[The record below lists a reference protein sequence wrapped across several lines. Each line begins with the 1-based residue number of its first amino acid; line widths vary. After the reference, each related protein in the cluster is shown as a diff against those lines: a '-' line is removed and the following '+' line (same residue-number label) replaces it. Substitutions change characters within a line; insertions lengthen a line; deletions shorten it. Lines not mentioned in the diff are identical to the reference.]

1 MAVTRIKNNQI
12 TDASAGNTQ
21 VGINANTKVQ
31 DYSVTSL
38 KLANNITYGS
48 DLTISGNLSV
58 TGTTTAVDTTYTN
71 IQDPLIVL
79 ADGQTANTPTVD
91 IGYIGLRGNAASGNI
106 ASFWNEANSTFTV
119 AYTSS
124 GVLDN
129 TTVAITNYADFKANN
144 INTVTNV
151 SAGANVNA
159 GGNVNVTDD
168 VSVGGNIV
176 AVVDITGGNIF
187 TANTVSAGGN
197 VQANAILALN
207 SGAISTGGNVYGA
220 NVLATV
226 VSASANVTGG
236 NINTGG
242 LVSAGG
248 NVYGANV
255 FASVVSASGNV
266 TANNVTVGNIV
277 SAVGNIVTS
286 NFFVGDGY
294 YISNINPGNIGT
306 PTKIQNGGTYA
317 NATAANANLT
327 IAVGTTSNLVAT
339 FYDTGVDINGTASV
353 GGNVNAANVN
363 VSANVSATG
372 NVYAA
377 NFATTGAGGNIT
389 GANVISSTTV
399 TTTGSIFAGA
409 NLSAGGNVFATNNLS
424 VGGSVEANSVGVLN
438 NGSITTGGNVVGGN
452 VLSNGELSVTGTANV
467 GNLVT
472 NGFISATGNAQIG
485 NIATGGQVSAS
496 GNVTAN
502 VLVGSFAEVTNTANV
517 GNLTTQGFISATG
530 NAQIGNVLTA
540 GRLSAT
546 GDVFGNNVS
555 AVANVNGANVNA
567 TNVYVTKVSASGN
580 VIAGN
585 VVSNFLYSDGS
596 ALTISATGTNS
607 GISILTNGTGNIG
620 VGSTYIN
627 NLANPEQ
634 PQDAATKQYVDDV
647 AQGLNIHDSTSAAT
661 GNTLA
666 NITGGAIT
674 YYNGPANN
682 GVGATLTT
690 TGTYTTIDGVNV
702 TTANTRILVRA
713 EANAV
718 FNGIYVYS
726 NATVI
731 TRAADYNQVPEVEA
745 GDFVFN
751 LYGNVYGNTSWVQ
764 TSNVSNV
771 GQAGN
776 NIVFTQFAG
785 AGTYIQGN
793 GIAIVANEISTRIN
807 TGNLEY
813 DGSGNLQVSTS
824 AQFTTPALGS
834 ATGTQ
839 ISVTGYVNANTVG
852 AVEIS
857 ASGNVYGGNVSAAG
871 TIVAVAN
878 ITGGN
883 LLTGNAISATATIT
897 GGNLVTGGFLSV
909 AANVFAGNLSLAG
922 NVFSDI
928 NMLTNITTGGYIT
941 AVGNVSGGNIN
952 AVANI
957 SATGNVV
964 GGNII
969 FGSGVVSGTGNVTG
983 GNVLFGSGVVSGS
996 GTISG
1001 GNVDVVTDVSAGG
1014 NVKANAVLV
1023 LNNGAISTGGNVS
1036 GANVLATVVSASGN
1050 VTANNV
1056 TVGNIVSAGGNIVT
1070 GSFFVGDGYYISNI
1084 NPGNVAVTKLVNGG
1098 TYANIASADG
1108 NLVISIGAASNVTTT
1123 FANNLLAANGVI
1135 SASGNIVSGNL
1146 TITPTQS
1153 IVGAVSNGNIV
1164 VEANGTGAVVVQNT
1178 SNSRLIVESTGS
1190 NVTNSVNVNTTGT
1203 TLGGFGGGVFA
1214 GSYILGNST
1223 PTQSQNRLASIIGQ
1237 GSEDGTTL
1245 TSPAPVRITLDAAG
1259 NWSSGNTPAHI
1270 SLWTTASGS
1279 NTATETVRAESGGN
1293 LNVYIGNVNAANGNV
1308 NTSTVS
1314 ASGNVTVGGYMSAF
1328 GNVSAGNLSTGGQTY
1343 SAGNVTVNSFF
1354 YVDPVDST
1362 VMIASNSIVACSVL
1376 TMNATTSFVVPT
1388 GNTAQR
1394 PSSTYTGMVRFN
1406 TTQNNLEI
1414 YDNNAWTPV
1423 GSTEFTVIS
1432 DQQFA
1437 GDGATV
1443 AFTLSSTQTTNSC
1456 IVSINGVVQIPTLA
1470 YAVAGTNPTC
1480 VLTFTEAPASGDVID
1495 VRQITTTVT
1504 VMQIDNVSGN
1514 AIVAAS
1520 PTASQINITG
1530 NLVATVNSTA
1540 PALSINQTMSF
1551 QLVSN
1556 TQLNI
1561 LVRGSDGTTRSV
1573 ALTLS

>member
-1 MAVTRIKNNQI
+1 VAVTRIKNNQI

-21 VGINANTKVQ
+21 LGINANTKLQ
-31 DYSVTSL
+31 NYSVTSI

-48 DLTISGNLSV
+48 DLTITGNLSV
-58 TGTTTAVDTTYTN
+58 TGTTTAVDTTYVN

-119 AYTSS
+119 AFTSS

-129 TTVAITNYADFKANN
+129 TTVAIVNYADFKANN
-144 INTVTNV
+144 INAVTNI
-151 SAGANVNA
+151 SAAGNVNA
-159 GGNVNVTDD
+159 NNVNVANN
-168 VSVGGNIV
+168 VSVGGNITVDDVLAINVSASGNINANSV
-176 AVVDITGGNIF
+176 AVING
-187 TANTVSAGGN
+187 VSVGGN
-197 VQANAILALN
+197 VQANAVLVLN
-207 SGAISTGGNVYGA
+207 SGAISTAGNVSGA
-220 NVLATV
+220 NVNAT
-226 VSASANVTGG
+226 T
-236 NINTGG
+236 
-242 LVSAGG
+242 
-248 NVYGANV
+248 
-255 FASVVSASGNV
+255 VSASGNVDGANVNATTVSVSANV

-277 SAVGNIVTS
+277 SATGNIVTS

-294 YISNINPGNIGT
+294 FISNINPGNIGT
-306 PTKIQNGGTYA
+306 PTKIQNGGTFA

-327 IAVGTTSNLVAT
+327 IAVGATSNLVAT

-452 VLSNGELSVTGTANV
+452 VLSNGVLSVTGTANV

-472 NGFISATGNAQIG
+472 NGLVSATGNAQIG

-517 GNLTTQGFISATG
+517 GNVTTIGFVSATG
-530 NAQIGNVLTA
+530 NIEAGNILTA

-627 NLANPEQ
+627 NLLNPEQ

-824 AQFTTPALGS
+824 AAFTTPNIGS
-834 ATGTQ
+834 ATGSILSLTGN
-839 ISVTGYVNANTVG
+839 VTASAVG
-852 AVEIS
+852 ATELS

-871 TIVAVAN
+871 TIVAVSN
-878 ITGGN
+878 IAGGN
-883 LLTGNAISATATIT
+883 LLTGNVISAGGTVT

-1023 LNNGAISTGGNVS
+1023 LNNGAISTGGNVD
-1036 GANVLATVVSASGN
+1036 GNNVNVTTGVSVGGN

-1070 GSFFVGDGYYISNI
+1070 GSFFVGDGHYISNI

-1108 NLVISIGAASNVTTT
+1108 NLVIAIGAASNVTTT

-1153 IVGAVSNGNIV
+1153 IVGAVANGNIV
-1164 VEANGTGAVVVQNT
+1164 LQANGTGEIIIQNT
-1178 SNSRLIVESTGS
+1178 SSSALTVQSTGS
-1190 NVTNSVNVNTTGT
+1190 NVTNIINVRTTGT
-1203 TLGGFGGGVFA
+1203 ALGINGGGAFA
-1214 GSYILGNST
+1214 GSYILGNGS
-1223 PTQSQNRLASIIGQ
+1223 PTQTQNRLAVFTGH
-1237 GSEDGTTL
+1237 GSEDGTTIGN
-1245 TSPAPVRITLDAAG
+1245 SKARIALDAAAD
-1259 NWSSGNTPAHI
+1259 WSNVSTPTHVSFWVTNTGSTNPA
-1270 SLWTTASGS
+1270 
-1279 NTATETVRAESGGN
+1279 ETVRFQGTGNVVLYSGN
-1293 LNVYIGNVNAANGNV
+1293 LNVANGNIDTANV
-1308 NTSTVS
+1308 
-1314 ASGNVTVGGYMSAF
+1314 NVT
-1328 GNVSAGNLSTGGQTY
+1328 GNVSVTGNIASGNLSTGGQIY
-1343 SAGNVTVNSFF
+1343 AAGNVTVNSFF
-1354 YVDPVDST
+1354 YVDPVNST
-1362 VMIASNSIVACSVL
+1362 VLIASNSIVACSVL
-1376 TMNATTSFVVPT
+1376 TMNATSSFVVPT

-1394 PSSTYTGMVRFN
+1394 PSSVYTGMIRFN

-1423 GSTEFTVIS
+1423 GSTQFTVIS
-1432 DQQFA
+1432 DEQFE

-1443 AFTLSSTQTTNSC
+1443 NFTLSSTQTTNSC

-1470 YAVAGTNPTC
+1470 YSVAGTNPTC

-1520 PTASQINITG
+1520 PTSSQINITG
-1530 NLVATVNSTA
+1530 NLVTTVNSTA
-1540 PALSINQTMSF
+1540 PTLVTNSTMSF
-1551 QLVSN
+1551 QLASN

>member
-1 MAVTRIKNNQI
+1 VAVTRIKNNQI

-21 VGINANTKVQ
+21 LGINANTKVQ
-31 DYSVTSL
+31 DHSVTSI

-48 DLTISGNLSV
+48 DLTITGNLSV

-119 AYTSS
+119 AYTNS
-124 GVLDN
+124 GVMDN
-129 TTVAITNYADFKANN
+129 TVVAINSYADFKANN

-151 SAGANVNA
+151 SAGANVNV
-159 GGNVNVTDD
+159 GGNVNVTNN
-168 VSVGGNIV
+168 VSAGGNIV

-197 VQANAILALN
+197 VEGNAILARN
-207 SGAISTGGNVYGA
+207 SGNISTAGNVYGA

-226 VSASANVTGG
+226 VSASSNVTGG

-242 LVSAGG
+242 SVSAGG
-248 NVYGANV
+248 NVSAI
-255 FASVVSASGNV
+255 AVSASGNV

-277 SAVGNIVTS
+277 SAIGNIVTS

-327 IAVGTTSNLVAT
+327 IAVGSSSNLVAT
-339 FYDTGVDINGTASV
+339 FYDTGVNINGNVSSSGNIIAVANVDGANVNATTISATANIT
-353 GGNVNAANVN
+353 GGNVIFGSGDVTG
-363 VSANVSATG
+363 TG
-372 NVYAA
+372 NV
-377 NFATTGAGGNIT
+377 FAGNVFFGAGVASGTGDVFGGN
-389 GANVISSTTV
+389 
-399 TTTGSIFAGA
+399 FYAGTDV
-409 NLSAGGNVFATNNLS
+409 SAGGNVDANNVNVTTNVS
-424 VGGSVEANSVGVLN
+424 VGANV
-438 NGSITTGGNVVGGN
+438 IGGN
-452 VLSNGELSVTGTANV
+452 VLSNGALSATGTANV

-472 NGFISATGNAQIG
+472 NGLISATGNAQIG
-485 NIATGGQVSAS
+485 NILTGGQVSAS
-496 GNVTAN
+496 GNVTGN

-540 GRLSAT
+540 GRVSAT

-585 VVSNFLYSDGS
+585 VISNFLYSDGS
-596 ALTISATGTNS
+596 ALTISAVGTNS

-666 NITGGAIT
+666 NITGGTIT

-690 TGTYTTIDGVNV
+690 TGSYTNIDGVAINV
-702 TTANTRILVRA
+702 ANTRILVRA

-726 NATVI
+726 NATAI

-776 NIVFTQFAG
+776 NIVFTQFSG
-785 AGTYIQGN
+785 QGTYIQGN

-834 ATGTQ
+834 ATGTT
-839 ISVTGYVNANTVG
+839 ISLTGNVTASAVG
-852 AVEIS
+852 ATELS

-878 ITGGN
+878 IAGGN

-941 AVGNVSGGNIN
+941 AIGNVSGGNVN

-983 GNVLFGSGVVSGS
+983 GNVIFGSGVVSGT

-1001 GNVDVVTDVSAGG
+1001 GNVNVTTDVSAGG
-1014 NVKANAVLV
+1014 NVQANAVLV
-1023 LNNGAISTGGNVS
+1023 LNSGAISTGGNVS

-1070 GSFFVGDGYYISNI
+1070 SSFFVGDGYYISNI
-1084 NPGNVAVTKLVNGG
+1084 NPGNVAITKLVNGG
-1098 TYANIASADG
+1098 SYANITSADG
-1108 NLVISIGAASNVTTT
+1108 NLVIAVGAASNVTTT

-1153 IVGAVSNGNIV
+1153 IVGAITNGNISV
-1164 VEANGTGAVVVQNT
+1164 HPDGTGAFIVQTGGNT
-1178 SNSRLIVESTGS
+1178 AMLIQSDVPNAECF
-1190 NVTNSVNVNTTGT
+1190 VQINTTGT
-1203 TLGGFGGGVFA
+1203 GLGAVGGGSYN

-1223 PTQSQNRLASIIGQ
+1223 PSQINNRLASFAGR
-1237 GSEDGTTL
+1237 GSENGTTL
-1245 TSPAPVRITLDAAG
+1245 TVSPSAQITLDAAADWTTG
-1259 NWSSGNTPAHI
+1259 STPTHI
-1270 SLWTTASGS
+1270 SFWTTNTGSNVYGESVRIQGTGNVVLYSGS
-1279 NTATETVRAESGGN
+1279 
-1293 LNVYIGNVNAANGNV
+1293 LNAANGNV
-1308 NTSTVS
+1308 NSANLYVS
-1314 ASGNVTVGGYMSAF
+1314 SNASIT
-1328 GNVSAGNLSTGGQTY
+1328 GNVSAGNLSTGGQIY
-1343 SAGNVTVNSFF
+1343 SAGNVTVNTFF

-1362 VMIASNSIVACSVL
+1362 VLIASNSIVACSVL

-1432 DQQFA
+1432 DQQFN

-1443 AFTLSSTQTTNSC
+1443 NFTLSSTQTTNSC

-1470 YAVAGTNPTC
+1470 YSVSGTNPTC
-1480 VLTFTEAPASGDVID
+1480 VLTFTEAPANGDVID

-1504 VMQIDNVSGN
+1504 VSQIDNVSGN

-1520 PTASQINITG
+1520 PTSSQINITG
-1530 NLVATVNSTA
+1530 NLVTTVNSAA
-1540 PALSINQTMSF
+1540 PTLSTNSTMSF